1 MLVLTRKKG
10 ERITIG
16 PDIELT
22 VVNVGRRVVQLGVRA
37 PKEVRVHREEVLR
50 RIQDEVR
57 QKVFRPIG
65 EDDSQPV
72 SV

>member
-10 ERITIG
+10 ERICIG

-22 VVNVGRRVVQLGVRA
+22 VLNVGRRVVQLGVHA
-37 PKEVRVHREEVLR
+37 PKEVRVNREEVLR
-50 RIQDEVR
+50 RIQDEDC
-57 QKVFRPIG
+57 QKVLRPLG
-65 EDDSQPV
+65 EDRSRPV

>member
-10 ERITIG
+10 ERIVIG

-22 VVNVGRRVVQLGVRA
+22 VVNVGGRVVQLGVHA
-37 PKEVRVHREEVLR
+37 PKEVRVHREEVFR

-57 QKVFRPIG
+57 QKVFRPLG
-65 EDDSQPV
+65 ENGSQPA

>member
-10 ERITIG
+10 ERISIG

-57 QKVFRPIG
+57 QKVFRPLG
-65 EDDSQPV
+65 EDGSQPA